1 MYLQHSSTQGYM
13 FSYRTTHHLEV
24 MVLQNSQMYPREIIL
39 PAKRELERRYRLRRI
54 NFNKK

>member
-1 MYLQHSSTQGYM
+1 M

-24 MVLQNSQMYPREIIL
+24 MMQNARMYPREVLL
-39 PAKRELERRYRLRRI
+39 PTKRELQRRYRLRRI

>member
-1 MYLQHSSTQGYM
+1 M

-24 MVLQNSQMYPREIIL
+24 MMQNSQLYPREIIL

-54 NFNKK
+54 NFKKK